1 MNQINNLEKLPTTID
16 PAVAA
21 AMLVPERLNNQSLH
35 AEAVQNAIFQR
46 VRARLVAD
54 GKGTLR

>member
-1 MNQINNLEKLPTTID
+1 MTNLEKLPTTID

-35 AEAVQNAIFQR
+35 AEAVHAQR
-46 VRARLVAD
+46 
-54 GKGTLR
+54 

>member
-1 MNQINNLEKLPTTID
+1 MTNLEKLPATID

-35 AEAVQNAIFQR
+35 AEAIQNAIFQR
-46 VRARLVAD
+46 V
-54 GKGTLR
+54 